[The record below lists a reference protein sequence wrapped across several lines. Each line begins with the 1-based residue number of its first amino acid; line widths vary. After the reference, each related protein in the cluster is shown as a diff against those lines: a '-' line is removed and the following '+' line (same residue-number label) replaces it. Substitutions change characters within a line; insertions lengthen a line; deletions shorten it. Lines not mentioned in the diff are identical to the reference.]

1 MKKAFLL
8 LVLLSTINFR
18 RYTNYNV
25 KVKLKNFS
33 NKIYMSSRVQLK
45 STKLQHRKRPKKR
58 KKSEIYRTPVLY
70 HPNQKDYFNLQSEY
84 TCLPDEQ
91 VLDLLSKDKLN
102 LLIRAIRSKDN
113 EEIDKIL
120 YKDVNRIYL
129 DSRYVYYEEGGEED
143 DGADAENH
151 TMKTNNGDRDDLFN
165 GASIDKNKCP
175 SRKDQEDKQQ
185 QGEEKKFVDLNNIY
199 FYFKKVNITN
209 INKDNINDDIY
220 KELVEL
226 KKVSLEKGDQIG
238 FNIYRY
244 FLNIITNVDRMKY
257 IDDFY
262 LVNYINNIWVIK
274 NVHKYFYFLN
284 SLFDRMKKISYK
296 LFQLNYKI
304 DIIGHE
310 EEVNKMKYFERHELF
325 SKVIKKT
332 KFIPNYVRKHS
343 YAYSTDIMNLYQYD
357 INTNSYVNRFD
368 STYRE
373 VCVNDLVDS
382 CRRKNLNIC
391 YDATRFDPFYSYAQD
406 YTRNKEMKKIMGL
419 TYGVPPGIPAGVTA
433 GVSGGVT
440 SCLAASATPGSV
452 EEGTGAKTK
461 KAKRGHAAKDTTA
474 GVQPRKTQEQ
484 LLVEQPPGEEN
495 TKSQIDKHAPNEGVK
510 DGTQNQ
516 NRGDGLLERI
526 KKDPNLK
533 YEFLEK
539 ISEKMC
545 TEFVKMG
552 VLHNDSKK
560 IDLNKIEDIK
570 NDKDNI
576 LYKKVYA
583 MRDYF
588 YTIMYDNYK
597 PNLDIYELET
607 FVDAEYRT
615 YSYKKDLN
623 VLFRNWVLH
632 EHKVLPTVHFAK
644 KDVELAKLRY
654 MSKRK
659 RKVLE
664 FNQRFFELH
673 GEGKRRYLSVEEH
686 GVPKVGVTGASQERA
701 PSGEPVRGELAGQS
715 GGAARETANCEIDG
729 PGNDPHN
736 DRDNDAGMGKDDSA
750 PSPAKDG
757 NDAGQNKTT
766 KKSVSCLI
774 KWNVQSEN
782 DARKINNDQDEKNLS
797 DEEDI
802 DENDDSHDHDES
814 FDFDKYNIK
823 TDDLESYGFC
833 DENLNDNDTDN
844 AEPSFG
850 DINFAKLVIYDD
862 NYDQA
867 EFVETITS
875 LISNCDYKRAYS
887 IYNTLKIKGK
897 VDTLYFKSYDNA
909 ENVAFLMRQSKQRIV
924 ADVEFL

>member
-25 KVKLKNFS
+25 RVKLKNFS

-91 VLDLLSKDKLN
+91 VLELLSKDKLN
-102 LLIRAIRSKDN
+102 LLIGAIRRKDN
-113 EEIDKIL
+113 QEIDKIL
-120 YKDVNRIYL
+120 YKDVNNIYL
-129 DSRYVYYEEGGEED
+129 DSRYVYYDEEHDNDENED
-143 DGADAENH
+143 DDANNDGEDH
-151 TMKTNNGDRDDLFN
+151 TMKANNGKRDDLFKA
-165 GASIDKNKCP
+165 GSTDKKKCAP
-175 SRKDQEDKQQ
+175 RKDDDDHDKDS
-185 QGEEKKFVDLNNIY
+185 EEKKFVDLNNIY

-220 KELVEL
+220 RELVEL
-226 KKVSLEKGDQIG
+226 KKMSLEKGDQIG
-238 FNIYRY
+238 INMYRY

-262 LVNYINNIWVIK
+262 LVNYINNIWITK

-284 SLFDRMKKISYK
+284 SLFDRMKKITYK
-296 LFQLNYKI
+296 LLQLNYKV
-304 DIIGHE
+304 DKIGHE
-310 EEVNKMKYFERHELF
+310 EELNKMKYFERHELF

-332 KFIPNYVRKHS
+332 KFVPNYVRKHS

-357 INTNSYVNRFD
+357 INTNSYVNRFE

-373 VCVNDLVDS
+373 VCVNDFIDNS
-382 CRRKNLNIC
+382 RRKKLNIC
-391 YDATRFDPFYSYAQD
+391 YDATRFDPFYSYARGYGRD
-406 YTRNKEMKKIMGL
+406 NEMKKIMGL
-419 TYGVPPGIPAGVTA
+419 TYGVTHIPGSTTGDVTD
-433 GVSGGVT
+433 VVTGGVT
-440 SCLAASATPGSV
+440 DGVTGCLPDSATPRSDD
-452 EEGTGAKTK
+452 ESSTAKPK
-461 KAKRGHAAKDTTA
+461 KAKRSHAKKDISQAVLEKDT
-474 GVQPRKTQEQ
+474 
-484 LLVEQPPGEEN
+484 PGEEN
-495 TKSQIDKHAPNEGVK
+495 VKHHTDEQTPNEGVK
-510 DGTQNQ
+510 EASQNH
-516 NRGDGLLERI
+516 NRGDALLERI

-545 TEFVKMG
+545 SEFVNMG
-552 VLHNDSKK
+552 VLDSESKK
-560 IDLNKIEDIK
+560 VDLNKIEDIK
-570 NDKDNI
+570 NDQDNI

-607 FVDAEYRT
+607 FIDAEYRT

-623 VLFRNWVLH
+623 VLFRNWVLN
-632 EHKVLPTVHFAK
+632 ENKELPTVHFSK

-654 MSKRK
+654 LSKRK

-664 FNQRFFELH
+664 FNQQFFERH
-673 GEGKRRYLSVEEH
+673 GEGKKRYFPVEEH
-686 GVPKVGVTGASQERA
+686 LTSEVGATGGSEEGASSGKPLTEQLGGESGKA
-701 PSGEPVRGELAGQS
+701 ANATDNGPS
-715 GGAARETANCEIDG
+715 
-729 PGNDPHN
+729 NDPGIGP
-736 DRDNDAGMGKDDSA
+736 DDPPPTPPDNR
-750 PSPAKDG
+750 

-766 KKSVSCLI
+766 NKSVSCLI
-774 KWNVQSEN
+774 KWNVRSEN
-782 DARKINNDQDEKNLS
+782 DTRKINNDQDEADLS
-797 DEEDI
+797 DEDDN
-802 DENDDSHDHDES
+802 DENDDSHDQDEA
-814 FDFDKYNIK
+814 FDFDKYNLK
-823 TDDLESYGFC
+823 TNDLETYGFC
-833 DENLNDNDTDN
+833 DDNLNDNDSDN
-844 AEPSFG
+844 GEPSFG
-850 DINFAKLVIYDD
+850 DMNFAKLVIYDD
-862 NYDQA
+862 NYDQG
-867 EFVETITS
+867 EFVETLTS
-875 LISNCDYKRAYS
+875 LISTCDYKRAYS
-887 IYNTLKIKGK
+887 IYNTLKTKGK

>member
-1 MKKAFLL
+1 MKKVFLL
-8 LVLLSTINFR
+8 LVLLSTVNFR

-70 HPNQKDYFNLQSEY
+70 HPNQRDYFNLQSEY

-102 LLIRAIRSKDN
+102 LLIRAIRRKDN
-113 EEIDKIL
+113 QEIDKIL
-120 YKDVNRIYL
+120 YKDVNDIYL
-129 DSRYVYYEEGGEED
+129 DSRYVYYDEGGEEGD
-143 DGADAENH
+143 RGGDRGGDGGGDGGYDRGHDIGYDIGYDRGDEEKH
-151 TMKTNNGDRDDLFN
+151 TLQANNRDRDDLFN
-165 GASIDKNKCP
+165 GGSTDKKKCAL
-175 SRKDQEDKQQ
+175 RKDEEDKQQ
-185 QGEEKKFVDLNNIY
+185 HGEEKKFVDLNNIY

-238 FNIYRY
+238 LNMYRY

-262 LVNYINNIWVIK
+262 LVNYINNIWITK

-296 LFQLNYKI
+296 LLQLNYKI

-332 KFIPNYVRKHS
+332 KFVPNYVLKHS

-357 INTNSYVNRFD
+357 INTNSYVNTFD

-373 VCVNDLVDS
+373 ICVNDFVDN

-391 YDATRFDPFYSYAQD
+391 YDATRFDPFYSYARGD
-406 YTRNKEMKKIMGL
+406 D
-419 TYGVPPGIPAGVTA
+419 
-433 GVSGGVT
+433 
-440 SCLAASATPGSV
+440 
-452 EEGTGAKTK
+452 EGTGAKPK
-461 KAKRGHAAKDTTA
+461 KAKRSHAAKDISA
-474 GVQPRKTQEQ
+474 GVQPSKTHERM
-484 LLVEQPPGEEN
+484 LEKHSPGEESP
-495 TKSQIDKHAPNEGVK
+495 KGHSDEQAPNEGVK
-510 DGTQNQ
+510 EATQNH
-516 NRGDGLLERI
+516 NKGEGWLERI

-539 ISEKMC
+539 ISEQMC
-545 TEFVKMG
+545 SEFVKMG
-552 VLHNDSKK
+552 VLDNDSKK
-560 IDLNKIEDIK
+560 VDLNKIEDIK

-588 YTIMYDNYK
+588 YNIMYDNYK

-607 FVDAEYRT
+607 FIDAEYRI

-623 VLFRNWVLH
+623 VLFKNWVLN
-632 EHKVLPTVHFAK
+632 ENKVLPTVHFAK

-664 FNQRFFELH
+664 FNQQFFERH
-673 GEGKRRYLSVEEH
+673 GEGKQRYFPVEGH
-686 GVPKVGVTGASQERA
+686 GAPKVGATGGSKEGA
-701 PSGEPVRGELAGQS
+701 PSGEAVTAELGGES
-715 GGAARETANCEIDG
+715 GEAANCARSGAGNDPGSG
-729 PGNDPHN
+729 PGNDPGN
-736 DRDNDAGMGKDDSA
+736 GPDNGPGNRPDNSPGIGEDDSA
-750 PSPAKDG
+750 LSLPDDG
-757 NDAGQNKTT
+757 KDAGQNKTT
-766 KKSVSCLI
+766 NKSVSCLI
-774 KWNVQSEN
+774 KWNVRSEN
-782 DARKINNDQDEKNLS
+782 DTRKINDKDETNLS
-797 DEEDI
+797 DSDDI
-802 DENDDSHDHDES
+802 DENDEGDDDSHDQDEP

-823 TDDLESYGFC
+823 TNDLESYGFC
-833 DENLNDNDTDN
+833 DENLNDNDNDN
-844 AEPSFG
+844 GEPSFG
-850 DINFAKLVIYDD
+850 DMNFAKLVIYDD
-862 NYDQA
+862 NYDQG

-875 LISNCDYKRAYS
+875 LITTCDYKRAYS
-887 IYNTLKIKGK
+887 IYNTLKTKGK

>member
-18 RYTNYNV
+18 HYRNYNI
-25 KVKLKNFS
+25 KVKLKNMS

-91 VLDLLSKDKLN
+91 VLELLSKDKLN
-102 LLIRAIRSKDN
+102 LLIRAIRKKDN
-113 EEIDKIL
+113 QEIDKIL
-120 YKDVNRIYL
+120 YKDVNDIYL
-129 DSRYVYYEEGGEED
+129 DSKYVYYDEGAEEED
-143 DGADAENH
+143 RGDEEDH
-151 TMKTNNGDRDDLFN
+151 TMEGNSRDRNELFN
-165 GASIDKNKCP
+165 GSSTDKKKTAL
-175 SRKDQEDKQQ
+175 RKDEEETQQE
-185 QGEEKKFVDLNNIY
+185 GEENKFVDLNNIY

-226 KKVSLEKGDQIG
+226 KNVSLEKGDQIG
-238 FNIYRY
+238 FNLYRY

-262 LVNYINNIWVIK
+262 LVNYINNIWVTK

-296 LFQLNYKI
+296 LLQLNYKI

-332 KFIPNYVRKHS
+332 KFVPNYVLKHS

-373 VCVNDLVDS
+373 VSVNDFIDS
-382 CRRKNLNIC
+382 SRRKNLNIC
-391 YDATRFDPFYSYAQD
+391 YDATRFDPFYSYARG
-406 YTRNKEMKKIMGL
+406 YTRDNEMKKIMGL
-419 TYGVPPGIPAGVTA
+419 TYGVASLPGGAT
-433 GVSGGVT
+433 GGVT
-440 SCLAASATPGSV
+440 SCLPGSATPRSDD
-452 EEGTGAKTK
+452 EGTEAKPK
-461 KAKRGHAAKDTTA
+461 KAKRSHAAKDISA
-474 GVQPRKTQEQ
+474 GVQPSETDKQMLEK
-484 LLVEQPPGEEN
+484 QPPGEEN
-495 TKSQIDKHAPNEGVK
+495 PEPHSDGQTTNEGVK
-510 DGTQNQ
+510 QDIQHH
-516 NRGDGLLERI
+516 NRGDGWLERI
-526 KKDPNLK
+526 RKDPNLK

-539 ISEKMC
+539 ISETMC
-545 TEFVKMG
+545 SEFVKMG
-552 VLHNDSKK
+552 VLDNESKK
-560 IDLNKIEDIK
+560 VDLNKIEDIK

-588 YTIMYDNYK
+588 YSIMYDNYK

-607 FVDAEYRT
+607 FIDAEYRT
-615 YSYKKDLN
+615 YSYKRDLH
-623 VLFRNWVLH
+623 VLFRNWVLN
-632 EHKVLPTVHFAK
+632 ENKELPTVHFAR

-664 FNQRFFELH
+664 FNQRFFERH
-673 GEGKRRYLSVEEH
+673 GEGKRRYFPVEEH
-686 GVPKVGVTGASQERA
+686 GAPQVGATDGSQEGA
-701 PSGEPVRGELAGQS
+701 PSGEPVIAELRGESGEAANDAGS
-715 GGAARETANCEIDG
+715 GAGNG
-729 PGNDPHN
+729 PGNGPDSGPGN
-736 DRDNDAGMGKDDSA
+736 SPRIGEDGSALSPPDDE
-750 PSPAKDG
+750 
-757 NDAGQNKTT
+757 NEAGQNKSTN
-766 KKSVSCLI
+766 KSVSCLI
-774 KWNVQSEN
+774 KWNVLSQN
-782 DARKINNDQDEKNLS
+782 DARKINNDQDETDLS
-797 DEEDI
+797 DADDI
-802 DENDDSHDHDES
+802 DENDDGDDDSHDQDES
-814 FDFDKYNIK
+814 FDFEKYNIK
-823 TDDLESYGFC
+823 TNDLETYGFC
-833 DENLNDNDTDN
+833 DENLTDNDSDN
-844 AEPSFG
+844 VEPSFG
-850 DINFAKLVIYDD
+850 DMNFAKLVIYDD
-862 NYDQA
+862 NYDQG

-875 LISNCDYKRAYS
+875 LISTCDYKRAYS
-887 IYNTLKIKGK
+887 IYNTLKTKGK
-897 VDTLYFKSYDNA
+897 VDNLYFKSYDNA

>member
-8 LVLLSTINFR
+8 LALLWTVHFR

-91 VLDLLSKDKLN
+91 VLQLLSKDKLS
-102 LLIRAIRSKDN
+102 LLIRAIRRKDN
-113 EEIDKIL
+113 QEIDRIL
-120 YKDVNRIYL
+120 YKDVNDIYL
-129 DSRYVYYEEGGEED
+129 DRRYVYYEERGGDTGED
-143 DGADAENH
+143 
-151 TMKTNNGDRDDLFN
+151 KRDDVEEEKR
-165 GASIDKNKCP
+165 GDV
-175 SRKDQEDKQQ
+175 
-185 QGEEKKFVDLNNIY
+185 GEEKRGDKRDDKRDHNFVDLNNIY

-209 INKDNINDDIY
+209 INKENINEDIY

-226 KKVSLEKGDQIG
+226 KRVSLEKGDQIG
-238 FNIYRY
+238 VNLYRY

-262 LVNYINNIWVIK
+262 LVNYINNIWVTK

-304 DIIGHE
+304 DQIGHE
-310 EEVNKMKYFERHELF
+310 EETNKMKYFERHELF

-332 KFIPNYVRKHS
+332 KFVPNYVRKHS
-343 YAYSTDIMNLYQYD
+343 YAYATDIMNLYRYD
-357 INTNSYVNRFD
+357 VNTNSYMNMFE

-373 VCVNDLVDS
+373 VCVDDFVDS
-382 CRRKNLNIC
+382 CRRKSLNIC
-391 YDATRFDPFYSYAQD
+391 HDAMRFDPFYSYARG
-406 YTRNKEMKKIMGL
+406 YPRENEMKKIMGL
-419 TYGVPPGIPAGVTA
+419 TYGAPPPTA
-433 GVSGGVT
+433 GVGGVVGGVV
-440 SCLAASATPGSV
+440 SGVAGGGDDGAA
-452 EEGTGAKTK
+452 EAKPK
-461 KAKRGHAAKDTTA
+461 KAKRSHAAKEVSTA
-474 GVQPRKTQEQ
+474 VQPSKTHKQALGEH
-484 LLVEQPPGEEN
+484 PPGGEN
-495 TKSQIDKHAPNEGVK
+495 PNSHTNEQAPNGVVK
-510 DGTQNQ
+510 DATQNQ
-516 NRGDGLLERI
+516 NRADGWLERI

-533 YEFLEK
+533 YKFLEK

-545 TEFVKMG
+545 SEFVEMG
-552 VLHNDSKK
+552 VLDNESKK

-570 NDKDNI
+570 NDQENI

-588 YTIMYDNYK
+588 YNIMYDHYK

-607 FVDAEYRT
+607 FIDAEYRT

-623 VLFRNWVLH
+623 VLFRNWVLN
-632 EHKVLPTVHFAK
+632 ENKQLPTVHFAK

-664 FNQRFFELH
+664 FDQRFLERH
-673 GEGKRRYLSVEEH
+673 GEGKRRLFPVEEH
-686 GVPKVGVTGASQERA
+686 AASEVGTTGASQEGA
-701 PSGEPVRGELAGQS
+701 PSGGAVTAELGGQS
-715 GGAARETANCEIDG
+715 GGAPGEAANGAKSG
-729 PGNDPHN
+729 PDSGSDKGPHN
-736 DRDNDAGMGKDDSA
+736 N
-750 PSPAKDG
+750 PSGGPNRPA
-757 NDAGQNKTT
+757 NK
-766 KKSVSCLI
+766 SLSCLI
-774 KWNVQSEN
+774 KWNVRSEN
-782 DARKINNDQDEKNLS
+782 DARKINDQDEADLR
-797 DEEDI
+797 DVDHM
-802 DENDDSHDHDES
+802 DENDEGEDDTHGGDES
-814 FDFDKYNIK
+814 FDFDKYNVRSNE
-823 TDDLESYGFC
+823 LESYGFC
-833 DENLNDNDTDN
+833 DENLNDSAGDGDGDGV
-844 AEPSFG
+844 EPSFG
-850 DINFAKLVIYDD
+850 DMNFAKLVIYDD
-862 NYDQA
+862 NYDQG

-875 LISNCDYKRAYS
+875 LISTCDYKRAYS
-887 IYNTLKIKGK
+887 IYNTLKTKGK

-909 ENVAFLMRQSKQRIV
+909 ENVAFLMRQSKQRIL